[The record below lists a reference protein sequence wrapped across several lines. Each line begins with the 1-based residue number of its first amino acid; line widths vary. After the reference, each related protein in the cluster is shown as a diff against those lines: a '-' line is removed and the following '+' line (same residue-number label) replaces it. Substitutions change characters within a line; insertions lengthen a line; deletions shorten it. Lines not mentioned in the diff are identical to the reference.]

1 MFKRAIAVVTASM
14 LTAASL
20 SAQVTVGVIG
30 NGANGTTYP
39 FGSSGGYT
47 QFQQVYASSYF
58 TSPLDIGAISFYS
71 KPGTQILQEG
81 TYNLSFATTLVTPGN
96 FNTGN
101 PSANGAMGTQFFAQ
115 YIIGANVDAP
125 DVLTIDGVTFHYDPM
140 VGNLLLNIGFTP
152 IGSIFASN
160 RAAFDQI
167 YDPQGTAPANYTV
180 ATSSDVQAFFG
191 VTAGTRGS
199 GLVTTFAP
207 AAVVATPEPATVWL
221 LTTGLAGIG
230 FIARRRRNA

>member
-1 MFKRAIAVVTASM
+1 MFKRATAIVTASM

-39 FGSSGGYT
+39 FGSSAGYT
-47 QFQQVYASSYF
+47 QFQQVYASSFF

-71 KPGTQILQEG
+71 KPGTQILQQG
-81 TYNLSFATTLVTPGN
+81 TYNLSFATTQVTPGN

-125 DVLTIDGVTFHYDPM
+125 DVVTIDGAAFHYNPTA
-140 VGNLLLNIGFTP
+140 GNLLLNVAFTP
-152 IGSIFASN
+152 IGSIYAPN

-167 YDPQGTAPANYTV
+167 YDPQGTAPADYDV
-180 ATSSDVQAFFG
+180 ATSSDAQAFFG
-191 VTAGTRGS
+191 GTAGVRGS
-199 GLVTTFAP
+199 GLVTTFSP
-207 AAVVATPEPATVWL
+207 AAVTATPEPSTIWL
-221 LTTGLAGIG
+221 LTTGLAGVG
-230 FIARRRRNA
+230 FIARRRRNT